1 MGFLTGA
8 VCSSP
13 RPHTPTYILTS
24 HIQTGGI
31 TLVLGATYL
40 ALAAHERNRQSQ
52 SDILRAQTRV
62 LNSLSQDPSAPR
74 RPTLQDETLYPPSRA
89 ELAARQRTHFVE
101 TAKDRWNSEVEG
113 AVRWVQGKDWTA
125 AREDAEERLLGIAK
139 TVEVKDVKEE
149 VKSRA
154 RGAGEKVAGVAGQV
168 KQDVTGA
175 VARGIEKGKDVVGR
189 AKAAVYLAEERAEA
203 KVDAKLL
210 HVSEIERVLNQRY
223 QRDES
228 VMEKSAKEVLAE
240 RYKPIDQRDNSRL
253 RGI

>member
-1 MGFLTGA
+1 
-8 VCSSP
+8 
-13 RPHTPTYILTS
+13 
-24 HIQTGGI
+24 
-31 TLVLGATYL
+31 
-40 ALAAHERNRQSQ
+40 
-52 SDILRAQTRV
+52 
-62 LNSLSQDPSAPR
+62 
-74 RPTLQDETLYPPSRA
+74 
-89 ELAARQRTHFVE
+89 
-101 TAKDRWNSEVEG
+101 
-113 AVRWVQGKDWTA
+113 
-125 AREDAEERLLGIAK
+125 
-139 TVEVKDVKEE
+139 
-149 VKSRA
+149 
-154 RGAGEKVAGVAGQV
+154 V